1 MPLPMPDLKTAL
13 GTPPPAAGQGGPSS
27 YLASK
32 SPQLKGYL
40 MDAVDQSLTPEERA
54 EALCKAIENSG
65 DEEASESPDEE
76 TAETAPGGD
85 EEY

>member
-13 GTPPPAAGQGGPSS
+13 GTPPPAAGEGGPSS

-65 DEEASESPDEE
+65 
-76 TAETAPGGD
+76 GD
-85 EEY
+85 EPDKESEGAPPPADYEEDD